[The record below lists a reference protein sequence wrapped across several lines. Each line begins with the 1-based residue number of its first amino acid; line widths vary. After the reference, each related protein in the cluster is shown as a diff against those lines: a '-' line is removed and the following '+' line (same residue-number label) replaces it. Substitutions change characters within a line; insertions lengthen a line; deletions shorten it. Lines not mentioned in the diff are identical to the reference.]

1 MKQADR
7 LCLVSCADI
16 VLFKDI
22 QSLVEICFAYDLTC
36 RHPVL
41 PVAVLTRLFNLARYT
56 PLAEKF
62 KRML

>member
-16 VLFKDI
+16 VLLKDI
-22 QSLVEICFAYDLTC
+22 QALVEICFACDSTC

-41 PVAVLTRLFNLARYT
+41 PVAVLTRLFNLARYI
-56 PLAEKF
+56 PLAEKSE
-62 KRML
+62 RLL